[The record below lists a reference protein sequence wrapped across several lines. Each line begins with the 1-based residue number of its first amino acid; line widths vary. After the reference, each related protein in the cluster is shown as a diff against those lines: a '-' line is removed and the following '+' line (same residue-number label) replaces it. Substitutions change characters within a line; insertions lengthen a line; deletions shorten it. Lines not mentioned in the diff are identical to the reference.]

1 MLLIFRLGLQK
12 IKKHERVKAKRSV
25 VYTNEKDEGGGDQL
39 PLNKCTNEN
48 FKSSGW
54 EGFWVKKYW
63 RVMKGYKG
71 TLYFSHN
78 FSVNCSPK
86 LAIAF

>member
-1 MLLIFRLGLQK
+1 MRTL
-12 IKKHERVKAKRSV
+12 KAQDGKDSGSRS
-25 VYTNEKDEGGGDQL
+25 TG
-39 PLNKCTNEN
+39 
-48 FKSSGW
+48 
-54 EGFWVKKYW
+54 

-86 LAIAF
+86 LAIAFFKKVFKMK